1 MTEEWITEDVHV
13 HNGYYSATQNEIG
26 SFVDMWLDPGLVLQS
41 EVSQKGKNKYCIL
54 MYIYMKSRKMTQM
67 NLFPRQE

>member
-1 MTEEWITEDVHV
+1 MTDEWITEDVHV

-54 MYIYMKSRKMTQM
+54 MYIYMESRKMTQM

>member
-1 MTEEWITEDVHV
+1 MTDEWITKDVHV

-26 SFVDMWLDPGLVLQS
+26 SSVEMWLDPGLVRQRKEKTNIVYS
-41 EVSQKGKNKYCIL
+41 C
-54 MYIYMKSRKMTQM
+54 IYMESRKMIQM